1 MTKPSRGKLATKT
14 LIAAAAISV
23 PLFGF
28 AAPANAAPDSTW
40 DQLAEC
46 ESGGDW
52 GINTG
57 NGYSGG
63 LQFSPSTWQAHGGS
77 GDAADASRSEQI
89 AVAENVLENQGWGA
103 WPSCSQQVGASGQA
117 EPADQPMEQ
126 QEQAPAQEQQEQ
138 APAQEQ
144 EAPVEEQPQQQEA
157 PVQEQ
162 PVEQQPA
169 PEAAAS
175 GETYTVQSGDT
186 LNKIATE
193 QGVEGGWEAIFELNT
208 DQISDPTLIFPGQ
221 QLALYSTNCFKITV
235 WPPRLFLMRRPDRF
249 VISYLGTGSL
259 RDQACAS
266 SCCWILPS
274 NWFQAS
280 TNFSSPS
287 SSSLATT

>member
-1 MTKPSRGKLATKT
+1 MKHEARHAMTKPSRGKLATKT

-52 GINTG
+52 SINTG

-77 GDAADASRSEQI
+77 GDAANASRSEQI
-89 AVAENVLENQGWGA
+89 AVAENVLDNQGWGA

-117 EPADQPMEQ
+117 EPAEQPMEQ

-138 APAQEQ
+138 APAQEQEAPVEEQPQQQ

-221 QLALYSTNCFKITV
+221 ELAL
-235 WPPRLFLMRRPDRF
+235 
-249 VISYLGTGSL
+249 
-259 RDQACAS
+259 
-266 SCCWILPS
+266 
-274 NWFQAS
+274 
-280 TNFSSPS
+280 
-287 SSSLATT
+287 

>member
-28 AAPANAAPDSTW
+28 AAPTNAAPDSPW

-46 ESGGDW
+46 ESGGYW
-52 GINTG
+52 SINTG

-77 GDAADASRSEQI
+77 GDAANASRSEQI
-89 AVAENVLENQGWGA
+89 AVAENVLDNEGWGA

-117 EPADQPMEQ
+117 EPAEQPMEQ
-126 QEQAPAQEQQEQ
+126 QEQAPAQEQEAPVEEQ
-138 APAQEQ
+138 PQEQ

-221 QLALYSTNCFKITV
+221 ELAL
-235 WPPRLFLMRRPDRF
+235 
-249 VISYLGTGSL
+249 
-259 RDQACAS
+259 
-266 SCCWILPS
+266 
-274 NWFQAS
+274 
-280 TNFSSPS
+280 
-287 SSSLATT
+287 

>member
-1 MTKPSRGKLATKT
+1 MKHEARHAMTKPSRGKLATKT

-52 GINTG
+52 SINTG
-57 NGYSGG
+57 NGYEGG
-63 LQFSPSTWQAHGGS
+63 LQFNPQTWQAHGGS
-77 GDAADASRSEQI
+77 GSAADASREEQI
-89 AVAENVLENQGWGA
+89 AVAENVLDNQGWGA
-103 WPSCSQQVGASGQA
+103 WPSCSQQIGASGQA
-117 EPADQPMEQ
+117 EPTGQPMEQ
-126 QEQAPAQEQQEQ
+126 QEQAPAQEQQAQ

-144 EAPVEEQPQQQEA
+144 PQQQA

-162 PVEQQPA
+162 PVEQQAAQPA
-169 PEAAAS
+169 PKAAAS

-193 QGVEGGWEAIFELNT
+193 QGVDGGWRALFELNT

-221 QLALYSTNCFKITV
+221 ELAL
-235 WPPRLFLMRRPDRF
+235 
-249 VISYLGTGSL
+249 
-259 RDQACAS
+259 
-266 SCCWILPS
+266 
-274 NWFQAS
+274 
-280 TNFSSPS
+280 
-287 SSSLATT
+287 

>member
-52 GINTG
+52 GINAG

-89 AVAENVLENQGWGA
+89 AVAENVLDNQGWGA

-117 EPADQPMEQ
+117 EPAEQPMGQ

-162 PVEQQPA
+162 PVEQQPAQPA

-221 QLALYSTNCFKITV
+221 ELAL
-235 WPPRLFLMRRPDRF
+235 
-249 VISYLGTGSL
+249 
-259 RDQACAS
+259 
-266 SCCWILPS
+266 
-274 NWFQAS
+274 
-280 TNFSSPS
+280 
-287 SSSLATT
+287 